1 MTVAVVLLVATA
13 VAWLAARAFAGVLA
27 HPTLQREN
35 HRGATLPTA
44 AGICLVA
51 TVVAVLAGHAVVDP
65 SAGGARALVLAAV
78 VAFGFLGLVDDVLG
92 DAGDRGLRGHVLAA
106 RRGRLT
112 TGFVKLTGGAAVG
125 LVLAAAI
132 GDGSVPR
139 LLVDGALIAL
149 AANLGNLF
157 DRAPGRTVKWGLLA
171 YVPLAVVAGTS
182 DAGVA
187 IAVVAGAAVG
197 LLPGDLRERF
207 MLGDAGANALGGGLG
222 VGAVL
227 VLGASTRTVVAIVL
241 LGLNLLSEVVS
252 FGRVIQATPPLR
264 LFDRLGRVALVVL
277 VTAATIVAAAPP
289 ADAQDDDGGRRMLIV
304 SMPGLTW
311 AEVEYTQMP
320 VLRAFLE
327 DAAMADMAPR
337 SVRHASRPGDA
348 YLTIGAGTRAIG
360 DPSVDGDVLP
370 PDADFAGEAAGGV
383 YQRRTGSAPVG
394 TALALSWPSLVRLND
409 REPYDAVLGLL
420 SETLED
426 AGVITAVIGNA
437 DGSDVSAVSR
447 ERQAAL
453 AFADTRGRLERGAV
467 GDHLV
472 VDAPEQPFGVE
483 LDEQRVLD
491 AFTDVWPQDGRAAVL
506 VEASDLAR
514 TIRYRSLVSSDR
526 YRQVRDDAL
535 RQADELLGELLEHVD
550 PQRDSVLVVAPYI
563 AGNRSGLSAVALR
576 EPGVPAGY
584 LQSASTQRAG
594 IVTLV
599 DVAPTILHTFD
610 IPRPTEME
618 GRTFE
623 VERSSS
629 SVEHRIDRLV
639 SINLASRFRER
650 LLTPTTI
657 ALVLVLAGIV
667 AATIVTIVDR
677 RSRRWR
683 AAISFAALA
692 DLAGLPVSYLARGFP
707 LEELG
712 AAFYWTVLV
721 VGSLAVAGIATA
733 VGRRRGDPLAALV
746 VVLALGALVLVGDVM
761 TGSNLHLSAAFGY
774 SPTGNSRLYGISNYS
789 FGLLSAAACVL
800 AAVIALRWPTPR
812 GRLVAVGL
820 MVAVLVVLGVPNWG
834 SDVGGIIAFTPTIL
848 VFAALLYGRRPSI
861 RGLVATGAAT
871 VAAVVVFGFVDLA
884 RPPAERAH
892 LGRLFER
899 IGDEGLQPLLSIV
912 ERKFLANLRVST
924 SSFWVAAVPIA
935 IGTWLFL
942 RTWREREG
950 SPLAAVHA
958 RIPTLH
964 AALVAAAMAAVLGS
978 AVNDSGAIV
987 GGVASL
993 AITVTMVHL
1002 VLAADSS

>member
-1 MTVAVVLLVATA
+1 MTVVALLLVSA
-13 VAWLAARAFAGVLA
+13 LASWIASRAFAGVLA

-35 HRGATLPTA
+35 HRGASLPTA
-44 AGICLVA
+44 AGVCLVA
-51 TVVAVLAGHAVVDP
+51 TVVAVLAVHAVVDP
-65 SAGGARALVLAAV
+65 SDGGARALVLVAV
-78 VAFGFLGLVDDVLG
+78 GAFGFLGLVDDVLG
-92 DAGDRGLRGHVLAA
+92 DAGDRGLRGHVRAALA
-106 RRGRLT
+106 GRLT
-112 TGFVKLTGGAAVG
+112 TGFVKLAGGAAVG
-125 LVLAAAI
+125 VVLAAAI

-139 LLVDGALIAL
+139 TIVDGALIAL

-157 DRAPGRTVKWGLLA
+157 DRAPGRTIKWGLLA
-171 YVPLAVVAGTS
+171 YVPLAVVAG
-182 DAGVA
+182 DGAAGAAV
-187 IAVVAGAAVG
+187 AVVAGAAAG

-207 MLGDAGANALGGGLG
+207 MLGDAGANALGGALG

-227 VLGASTRTVVAIVL
+227 ALAASTRTVVAIVL

-252 FGRVIQATPPLR
+252 FSRVIQATPPLR
-264 LFDRLGRVALVVL
+264 VLDRLGRLALV
-277 VTAATIVAAAPP
+277 AALAGMAIVASAPP
-289 ADAQDDDGGRRMLIV
+289 AGAQADDDRRMLIV

-311 AEVEYTQMP
+311 AEVQYTEMP
-320 VLRAFLE
+320 ALRAFLE
-327 DAAMADMAPR
+327 DAAVADMAPR
-337 SVRHASRPGDA
+337 SVRHNSRAGDA

-360 DPSVDGDVLP
+360 DPLVDGEELP
-370 PDADFAGEAAGGV
+370 PDADYAGEPAGGV
-383 YQRRTGSAPVG
+383 FQRRSGVPPDGS
-394 TALALSWPSLVRLND
+394 ALALSWPTLVRANE

-426 AGVITAVIGNA
+426 AGVATAVIGNA

-453 AFADTRGRLERGAV
+453 AFADTRGRLARGAV
-467 GDHLV
+467 GDDLL
-472 VDAPEQPFGVE
+472 VDAPDQPFGVQ

-491 AFTDVWPQDGRAAVL
+491 AFDEVWPEDGRAAVL

-514 TIRYRSLVSSDR
+514 TVRYRPLVSGDR
-526 YRQVRDDAL
+526 YTQLRDDAL
-535 RQADELLGELLEHVD
+535 RRADALLGRLLEDVD
-550 PQRDSVLVVAPYI
+550 PERDSVLVVAPYI
-563 AGNRSGLSAVALR
+563 SGTRTGLSAVALR

-610 IPRPTEME
+610 IARPTDME
-618 GRTFE
+618 GRFFE
-623 VERSSS
+623 VERSTS

-639 SINLASRFRER
+639 SINAASRFRER

-657 ALVLVLAGIV
+657 ALVLVLAGVV

-677 RSRRWR
+677 RSARWR
-683 AAISFAALA
+683 SAISFAALA
-692 DLAGLPVSYLARGFP
+692 DLAGLPVSYLARAFP
-707 LEELG
+707 LQDLG
-712 AAFYWTVLV
+712 GGFYWSFLV
-721 VGSLAVAGIATA
+721 VGSLAVAAVATVVA
-733 VGRRRGDPLAALV
+733 RRRRQPLAGLV

-789 FGLLSAAACVL
+789 FGLLSAATCVL
-800 AAVIALRWPTPR
+800 AAVVALRWPTRR
-812 GRLVAVGL
+812 GRLAAVAL
-820 MVAVLVVLGVPNWG
+820 MGCTLVVLGVPIWG

-848 VFAALLYGRRPSI
+848 VFAALLYGRRPSL
-861 RGLVATGAAT
+861 RGLLATGAAT

-899 IGDEGLQPLLSIV
+899 IGNEGMQPLLSIV
-912 ERKFLANLRVST
+912 ERKLLANLRVST
-924 SSFWVAAVPIA
+924 SSFWVAAIPIA
-935 IGTWLFL
+935 IGAWLFL
-942 RTWREREG
+942 RAWREREG
-950 SPLAAVHA
+950 SPLAALHA

-964 AALVAAAMAAVLGS
+964 AALVAAAVAAFLGS
-978 AVNDSGAIV
+978 VVNDSGAIV

-993 AITVTMVHL
+993 VITVTMVHL
-1002 VLAADSS
+1002 ALAPDSS